1 MYHDLFSSDCSSLM
15 ELDVHLD
22 PNAVWETKLDV
33 ESNLNKRK
41 MIVLYQYSLHEME
54 KRYDVYIYINY
65 FWIVLCNYMLEMI
78 YLI

>member
-1 MYHDLFSSDCSSLM
+1 M